1 MEMMQAL
8 QEYIKPELLVLVPL
22 MFGLGGR
29 AEGR

>member
-22 MFGLGGR
+22 MPSSMYPGM
-29 AEGR
+29 